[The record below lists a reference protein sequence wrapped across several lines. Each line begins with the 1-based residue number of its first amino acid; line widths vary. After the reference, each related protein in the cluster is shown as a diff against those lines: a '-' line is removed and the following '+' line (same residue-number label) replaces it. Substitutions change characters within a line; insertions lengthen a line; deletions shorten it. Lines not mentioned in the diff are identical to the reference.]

1 MCRIRARA
9 LNTLRTKKNR
19 TSAYNIGHIGT
30 TTSTCI
36 HTTIYI
42 NINTF
47 LEENVLHRLW
57 QEDKVQTS
65 DFVISHLSDV
75 LRYALIFKFGGTYVD
90 TDVIFLKP
98 LPKEEFLPNFIGKE
112 NEELPH
118 LGEKI
123 FTKIRAPKCYI
134 FILIYKYSIKSLM
147 TLP

>member
-1 MCRIRARA
+1 M
-9 LNTLRTKKNR
+9 
-19 TSAYNIGHIGT
+19 TSPYIQPDDSTDKLIENYPNIHIK
-30 TTSTCI
+30 
-36 HTTIYI
+36 YI

-47 LEENVLHRLW
+47 LEETVLHRLW

-98 LPKEEFLPNFIGKE
+98 LPKEESLPNFIGKE

-123 FTKIRAPKCYI
+123 FTKIRAPKC
-134 FILIYKYSIKSLM
+134 
-147 TLP
+147 

>member
-1 MCRIRARA
+1 M
-9 LNTLRTKKNR
+9 
-19 TSAYNIGHIGT
+19 TSPYIDKDDSIDKLIDNYPNIHIK
-30 TTSTCI
+30 
-36 HTTIYI
+36 YI

-47 LEENVLHRLW
+47 LEETVLHRLW

-65 DFVISHLSDV
+65 DFVISHLSDI

-98 LPKEEFLPNFIGKE
+98 LPKEESLPNFIGKE

-134 FILIYKYSIKSLM
+134 KVFFILIYNYSIKSLM